1 MEDPPFL
8 TEDPPPWAAR
18 ALGWFL
24 IAIVVAVA
32 TATIVVHVP
41 ETVIA
46 HFVLVPT
53 TGTDPVRAPR
63 HGQVTAVRVHEGDVV
78 TRGAPLVAVRS
89 DPVSD
94 LSAELTTLRA
104 QLNGAAESEQNA
116 RAAYQSHRQAEDENR
131 VMLEAQLASLDRSI
145 AIKKRQRQLSEDLA
159 ASFKKGYDR
168 GLISG
173 DDYTAR
179 ELEAQRAAEDE
190 SHTEGDRAQ
199 TAASIEKLHS
209 DSAASE
215 ADYRENLRR
224 LAQDQEQA
232 RIRIAAVTQQL
243 AHSAGS
249 EQVIISPCAGTVL
262 RLSVRAAGAVVADG
276 ESLAEVACSDQRLE
290 AELTVPQSG
299 IGRVRPGQPV
309 KLLYDAFPY
318 QRFGVR
324 RGRIRWVSPAGL
336 TDAAPAAL
344 GSPDPQ
350 FRALVDLDD
359 DDIRVDGRA
368 RSLLAGMGGQ
378 ARVVID
384 RRTLV
389 SYVFEPIRQLRESL
403 AGGNE

>member
-1 MEDPPFL
+1 MDDPPFL
-8 TEDPPPWAAR
+8 AEDPPPWAAR
-18 ALGWFL
+18 SLAWFL
-24 IAIVVAVA
+24 IAIFAAAAVAVL
-32 TATIVVHVP
+32 IVRVP

-46 HFVLVPT
+46 HFVLVPR

-63 HGQVTAVRVHEGDVV
+63 RGQVTAVRVQEGDTVA
-78 TRGAPLVAVRS
+78 RGAPLVAVRS

-104 QLNGAAESEQNA
+104 QLRGAAESEQNT
-116 RAAYQSHRQAEDENR
+116 RAAYVSHRSADEQSR

-145 AIKKRQRQLSEDLA
+145 TIKKRQRQLSEDLA

-179 ELEAQRAAEDE
+179 ELEAQRVAEDE

-199 TAASIEKLHS
+199 TAASIEKLRS

-215 ADYRENLRR
+215 AEYRENLRR

-243 AHSAGS
+243 TQSAGS
-249 EQVIISPCAGTVL
+249 EQVIVSPCTGTVL
-262 RLSVRAAGAVVADG
+262 RLSVRASGAVVGDG

-290 AELTVPQSG
+290 AELTVPQAG
-299 IGRVRPGQPV
+299 IGRIRPGQPV

-336 TDAAPAAL
+336 DNAPTPL
-344 GSPDPQ
+344 GAGDPQ

-359 DDIRVDGRA
+359 AAIRIDGRSRA
-368 RSLLAGMGGQ
+368 LLAGMGGQ